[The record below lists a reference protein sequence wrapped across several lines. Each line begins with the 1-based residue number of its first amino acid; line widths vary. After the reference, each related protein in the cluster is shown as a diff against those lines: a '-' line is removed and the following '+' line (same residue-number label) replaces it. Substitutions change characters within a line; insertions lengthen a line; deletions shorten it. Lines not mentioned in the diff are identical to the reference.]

1 MLPTFR
7 PTCCAALVTR
17 ANLRTALAGP
27 WRNGH
32 GPSAAQQ
39 ILVDRA
45 LVALRTAGAALKT
58 ADDLHKQPT
67 QGGNR

>member
-7 PTCCAALVTR
+7 PTCAAALSTL
-17 ANLRTALAGP
+17 AQLRTALAGP
-27 WRNGH
+27 WRDGH

-45 LVALRTAGAALKT
+45 VAALRAAGTALKT

-67 QGGNR
+67 GGDFR

>member
-7 PTCCAALVTR
+7 PTCCAALVTL

-27 WRNGH
+27 WRDGY
-32 GPSAAQQ
+32 GPTPAQQ

-45 LVALRTAGAALKT
+45 HAHLRAAGIALKT
-58 ADDLHKQPT
+58 VDDLHKQPT